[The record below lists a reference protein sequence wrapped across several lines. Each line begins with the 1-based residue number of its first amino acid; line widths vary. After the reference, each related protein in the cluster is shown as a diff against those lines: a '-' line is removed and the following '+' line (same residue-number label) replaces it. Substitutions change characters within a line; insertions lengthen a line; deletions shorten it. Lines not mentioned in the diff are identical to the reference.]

1 MPVLSDLPFIGV
13 FFRANSSNKAREEL
27 VIVVTP
33 HIVKDGQDTEEQIYD
48 L

>member
-1 MPVLSDLPFIGV
+1 MKS
-13 FFRANSSNKAREEL
+13 REEL

-33 HIVKDGQDTEEQIYD
+33 HIVKDGQDIPEDQIYD